1 MATNMTDDEELVSAV
16 ADALRTTM
24 KSLRAA
30 HPEDFYYVT
39 LTIFEGFGAPS
50 FSAMSWESLER
61 LCAKDRNPKKARGIY
76 KWNYADSPYC
86 DFGSENFAR
95 VHSLLE
101 SRPDPY
107 EESEDGQTFPE
118 QDRRMKA
125 YETAIARVDA
135 EGLFG
140 VSEQRDK
147 IAVLLEVMPPDCTN
161 TPIAKRL
168 NPPAAVASWLR
179 EAAED

>member
-1 MATNMTDDEELVSAV
+1 MTDYERLTSAV

-39 LTIFEGFGAPS
+39 LTIFEGFGWPH
-50 FSAMSWESLER
+50 FSAMSWEALER

-86 DFGSENFAR
+86 DFGVENFDP
-95 VHSLLE
+95 VYGLLE
-101 SRPDPY
+101 TMPDPHGASSND
-107 EESEDGQTFPE
+107 ETFAE

-125 YETAIARVDA
+125 YESAIAKVDA

-140 VSEQRDK
+140 VGEQREK
-147 IAVLLEVMPPDCTN
+147 IAVLLEVMPPDYTN

-168 NPPAAVASWLR
+168 NPPAAIASWLK
-179 EAAED
+179 EAAEE